1 MAETPRQIPP
11 ELRRDAK
18 TDPVL
23 AHMIE
28 FGLPLNRQTWIDVN
42 WGSEVPKPS
51 HGRPRTRR
59 SCRRRSGGPSKVA
72 SLPYAS
78 LAA

>member
-11 ELRRDAK
+11 ELHRDAK

-42 WGSEVPKPS
+42 WGSEVPKPWTAEDEAQLPPS
-51 HGRPRTRR
+51 FPRP
-59 SCRRRSGGPSKVA
+59 
-72 SLPYAS
+72 L
-78 LAA
+78 